1 MTTTRQE
8 AQSVRIKNLGVNIG
22 LQRAIIMAVRH
33 YKTIGDFKKARPI
46 INKVIARSE
55 KISYDWKTLV
65 KGYQQF
71 AKECLTRE
79 KDEILQDWEFF
90 KVLEKIAPLILENE
104 TFQRIALNALA
115 EGVFSLKDP
124 FKFVQRFSTYTDS
137 NGRIYGKKT
146 ALEEENGEKVF
157 VTRFRPIALTAL
169 NAPKILESAFSN
181 FHRMRKNAVI
191 GGKLD
196 ICYRVSEGQIYARY
210 TAIKGED
217 GEYVRGERIKN

>member
-1 MTTTRQE
+1 MTTTQA
-8 AQSVRIKNLGVNIG
+8 AQKVRIKNLGVNIG
-22 LQRAIIMAVRH
+22 LQKAIIMAVRH
-33 YKTIGDFKKARPI
+33 YKTIGEFKKARPL

-137 NGRIYGKKT
+137 DGRIYGKKT
-146 ALEEENGEKVF
+146 TLEEDENGKKVF
-157 VTRFRPIALTAL
+157 ITRFAPISLTAL
-169 NAPKILESAFSN
+169 NAPKILENAFSN

-196 ICYRVSEGQIYARY
+196 ICYRVSNGQIYAKY
-210 TAIKGED
+210 EAIKGEN
-217 GEYVRGERIKN
+217 GEYLKGERIK